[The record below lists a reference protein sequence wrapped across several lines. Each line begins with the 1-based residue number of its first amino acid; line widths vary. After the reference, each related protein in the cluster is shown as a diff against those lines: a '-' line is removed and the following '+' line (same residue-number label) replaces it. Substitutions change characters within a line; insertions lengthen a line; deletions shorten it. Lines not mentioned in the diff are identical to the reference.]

1 MSDGR
6 GVNSSPDHPN
16 SQDLGHGD
24 QKRGNKMKTIS
35 AFQIALAASTAS
47 LALASGAQA
56 QTAGNAG
63 DGTIVV
69 TAMKRQY
76 FGDTPVKEIP
86 QAVQFLDGKLLDDLN
101 ITRLDTALELAS
113 GISKQNNFGGLW
125 DSFAIR
131 GFAGDENFP
140 SGFLVNGFN
149 GGRGYGGPRDASNVE
164 RVEVLKGPNSAL
176 FGRGEPGGTVNIV
189 TKKPV
194 LEKTFG
200 SFGVAGGSW
209 NTYRVEGD
217 FNLPLNDMFAVRLNG
232 AVEDADSFRD
242 TVHTRK
248 YVLTP
253 SLLAKFSDRDLFTY
267 EMEYVNQEVPFDR
280 GVVAVPTVV
289 GGVITNYQL
298 GLIPNSRFLGDPNN
312 GAIKVKVLGH
322 QAQYQHD
329 FSDDWTLMLGA
340 GYKDTIFRGYS
351 SDPELV
357 LSRQMID
364 NDGQTLSRQR
374 RYRDYSTT
382 HMVFRG
388 EISGKFNTG
397 SILHNIR
404 IGADW
409 DRFKIDT
416 FQLRYRPTAADQSY
430 SINIFNPN
438 YNIPSPAPTGVVQ
451 NATEIQKAWG
461 IYAQDQI
468 EITEQ
473 FKVRFGGR
481 YDDFSQDIANRAS
494 ITLPFVSKHY
504 TKFSPM
510 AGLVFEPTKTVSIY
524 ASYGKGFRPNSGTG
538 FSGQPFDPEISK
550 SYEVGAKYVSLDGK
564 ITSTLSLFTMKKD
577 NVLTTDPVNAGF
589 SLPVGAA
596 KSKGVEFD
604 LNAKLPAG
612 FELFLTYAYTDAGWA
627 DNYPFAN
634 VMKDDPLINIP
645 KHQGNALLF
654 KTFSVGE
661 HKAMLGAGV
670 NYVGRR
676 LGETGL
682 PVPGSV
688 HFFLP
693 SYTVA
698 KVTGS
703 FNITDQI
710 KISADVN
717 NLFDKKYYASSYSSL
732 WIQPGAPRSFT
743 VRGSFNF

>member
-1 MSDGR
+1 MR
-6 GVNSSPDHPN
+6 
-16 SQDLGHGD
+16 
-24 QKRGNKMKTIS
+24 KYS
-35 AFQIALAASTAS
+35 AFRLALTAS
-47 LALASGAQA
+47 AAAIAFAPGVQA
-56 QTAGNAG
+56 QTAGDAG

-86 QAVQFLDGKLLDDLN
+86 QAVQFLEGKLLDDLN

-113 GISKQNNFGGLW
+113 GVSKQNNFGGLW

-164 RVEVLKGPNSAL
+164 RIEVLKGPNSAL
-176 FGRGEPGGTVNIV
+176 FGRGEPGGTINIV

-217 FNLPLNDMFAVRLNG
+217 YNLPINDMFAVRLNG

-253 SLLAKFSDRDLFTY
+253 SFLAKFSDRDLFTY

-280 GVVAVPTVV
+280 GVVAIPTATN
-289 GGVITNYQL
+289 GVTTYNL
-298 GLIPNSRFLGDPNN
+298 GAIPNSRFLGNPND
-312 GAIKVKVLGH
+312 GPVKVKVLGH

-351 SDPELV
+351 SDPELAS
-357 LSRQMID
+357 SRQQLD

-374 RYRDYSTT
+374 RYRDYNTS

-388 EISGKFNTG
+388 EISGKVETG
-397 SILHNIR
+397 SIVHNIR

-416 FQLRYRPTAADQSY
+416 YQLRYRPTAADQSY
-430 SINIFNPN
+430 SIDIFNPN
-438 YNIPSPAPTGVVQ
+438 YNIVAPTPTSVIQ
-451 NATEIQKAWG
+451 NASEVQKAWG
-461 IYAQDQI
+461 VYAQDQI
-468 EITEQ
+468 EISES

-481 YDDFSQDIANRAS
+481 YDDFSQNINNRLGVTTPAA
-494 ITLPFVSKHY
+494 Y

-510 AGLVFEPTKTVSIY
+510 AGLVFEPTQSLSFY
-524 ASYGKGFRPNSGTG
+524 ASYGKGFRPNSGVDVNNNA
-538 FSGQPFDPEISK
+538 FAPEVSK
-550 SYEVGAKYVSLDGK
+550 SYEVGAKFVTPNGR
-564 ITSTLSLFTMKKD
+564 ITSTLSLYKMKKS
-577 NVLTTDPVNAGF
+577 NVLTADLLSGLSTA
-589 SLPVGAA
+589 VGSAE
-596 KSKGVEFD
+596 SQGVEFD
-604 LNAKLPAG
+604 VNAKLPAG

-627 DNYPFAN
+627 DDYLSAGVSKN
-634 VMKDDPLINIP
+634 DPLINIP

-654 KTFSVGE
+654 KNFSIGNHE
-661 HKAMLGAGV
+661 AMLGAGV
-670 NYVGRR
+670 TYVSKR
-676 LGETGL
+676 LGQTATDFYL
-682 PVPGSV
+682 PG
-688 HFFLP
+688 
-693 SYTVA
+693 YTVA
-698 KVTGS
+698 KVLGS

-710 KISADVN
+710 KLSADVT
-717 NLFDKKYYASSYSSL
+717 NLFDKKYYASSYSAL

-743 VRGSFNF
+743 VRGTFNF

>member
-1 MSDGR
+1 MSDWRERKEQAGTPHFAGHMGTAIFI
-6 GVNSSPDHPN
+6 GVSIMR
-16 SQDLGHGD
+16 
-24 QKRGNKMKTIS
+24 KYS
-35 AFQIALAASTAS
+35 AFRLALTAS
-47 LALASGAQA
+47 AAAIAFAPGVQA
-56 QTAGNAG
+56 QTAGDAG

-86 QAVQFLDGKLLDDLN
+86 QAVQFLEGKLLDDLN

-113 GISKQNNFGGLW
+113 GVSKQNNFGGLW

-164 RVEVLKGPNSAL
+164 RIEVLKGPNSAL
-176 FGRGEPGGTVNIV
+176 FGRGEPGGTINIV

-217 FNLPLNDMFAVRLNG
+217 YNLPINDMFAVRLNG

-253 SLLAKFSDRDLFTY
+253 SFLAKFSDRDLFTY

-280 GVVAVPTVV
+280 GVVAIPTATN
-289 GGVITNYQL
+289 GVTTYNL
-298 GLIPNSRFLGDPNN
+298 GAIPNSRFLGNPND
-312 GAIKVKVLGH
+312 GPVKVKVLGH

-351 SDPELV
+351 SDPELAS
-357 LSRQMID
+357 SRQQLD

-374 RYRDYSTT
+374 RYRDYNTS

-388 EISGKFNTG
+388 EISGKVETG
-397 SILHNIR
+397 SIVHNIR

-416 FQLRYRPTAADQSY
+416 YQLRYRPTAADQSY
-430 SINIFNPN
+430 SIDIFNPN
-438 YNIPSPAPTGVVQ
+438 YNIVAPTPTSVIQ
-451 NATEIQKAWG
+451 NASEVQKAWG
-461 IYAQDQI
+461 VYAQDQI
-468 EITEQ
+468 EISES

-481 YDDFSQDIANRAS
+481 YDDFSQNINNRLGVTTPAA
-494 ITLPFVSKHY
+494 Y

-510 AGLVFEPTKTVSIY
+510 AGLVFEPTQSLSFY
-524 ASYGKGFRPNSGTG
+524 ASYGKGFRPNSGVDVNNNA
-538 FSGQPFDPEISK
+538 FAPEVSK
-550 SYEVGAKYVSLDGK
+550 SYEVGAKFVTPNGR
-564 ITSTLSLFTMKKD
+564 ITSTLSLYKMKKS
-577 NVLTTDPVNAGF
+577 NVLTADLLSGLSTA
-589 SLPVGAA
+589 VGSAE
-596 KSKGVEFD
+596 SQGVEFD
-604 LNAKLPAG
+604 VNAKLPAG

-627 DNYPFAN
+627 DDYLSAGVSKN
-634 VMKDDPLINIP
+634 DPLINIP

-654 KTFSVGE
+654 KNFSIGNHE
-661 HKAMLGAGV
+661 AMLGAGV
-670 NYVGRR
+670 TYVSKR
-676 LGETGL
+676 LGQTATDFYL
-682 PVPGSV
+682 PG
-688 HFFLP
+688 
-693 SYTVA
+693 YTVA
-698 KVTGS
+698 KVLGS

-710 KISADVN
+710 KLSADVT
-717 NLFDKKYYASSYSSL
+717 NLFDKKYYASSYSAL

-743 VRGSFNF
+743 VRGTFNF